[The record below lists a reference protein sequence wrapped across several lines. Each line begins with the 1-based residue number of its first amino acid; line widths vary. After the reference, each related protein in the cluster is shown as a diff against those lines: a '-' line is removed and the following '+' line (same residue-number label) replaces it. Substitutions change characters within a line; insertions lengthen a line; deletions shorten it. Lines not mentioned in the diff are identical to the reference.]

1 MTIISVATLVTV
13 NVFQR
18 VLNNLFLKHEKP
30 LVDDVSIILM
40 NDKVFIPIYLVQ
52 YMFLSF
58 KLKRLLGGGGV
69 VPG

>member
-58 KLKRLLGGGGV
+58 KLKRLL
-69 VPG
+69 